1 MRYAAKSF
9 WRYVLMSDAPDVLT
23 VGHDDWHAKLVGRT
37 PDGRQFFITQP
48 FEPGDKDF
56 IVRYLFDS
64 DGRFLEATI
73 HDLGQRS
80 SGEPPGN
87 ALQENADAETLQQQL
102 LAELGNVQFG
112 NIKVRPFSHASNGT
126 EFGLI
131 AQPPED
137 DEDEWTVVAEPGNY
151 MAFYSPWDDGEYD
164 T

>member
-1 MRYAAKSF
+1 MFSPSATMTGTQS
-9 WRYVLMSDAPDVLT
+9 WWVVLRT
-23 VGHDDWHAKLVGRT
+23 VGSSSSLSHSSRVTK
-37 PDGRQFFITQP
+37 I
-48 FEPGDKDF
+48 F